1 MGGRFTK
8 PRPTSAR
15 VSGTGRH
22 ASVTVEDKYT
32 RPTGLYVHK
41 SIDFSRLRKLILA
54 GRLAPCFAGLEECA
68 EGTMEEC
75 PICMLVRHC
84 GGTPREAPAQP
95 RGNHPVRL
103 LGYTPPRCTE
113 AAALA
118 ACTSGVAT
126 RGQGVAGGAL
136 FARALWGVVVGLAAC
151 FPTAQLTHRSSH
163 AQLYPA
169 LNRSKCCNKSLCTGA
184 CHRGHPAREPGLLP
198 REHCLH
204 HSDAWR
210 FQPAGAR
217 LSAASPAT
225 RCCRSQACAATWVA
239 GRRCCRAAWGAIP

>member
-22 ASVTVEDKYT
+22 AGVTVEDKYT

-84 GGTPREAPAQP
+84 GGTPAKRQHRLEAT
-95 RGNHPVRL
+95 
-103 LGYTPPRCTE
+103 TPC
-113 AAALA
+113 
-118 ACTSGVAT
+118 
-126 RGQGVAGGAL
+126 
-136 FARALWGVVVGLAAC
+136 ARWG
-151 FPTAQLTHRSSH
+151 THRRG
-163 AQLYPA
+163 APRPQRWRRARRVWGPA
-169 LNRSKCCNKSLCTGA
+169 G
-184 CHRGHPAREPGLLP
+184 RGWQAARCLPAR
-198 REHCLH
+198 
-204 HSDAWR
+204 S
-210 FQPAGAR
+210 GA
-217 LSAASPAT
+217 
-225 RCCRSQACAATWVA
+225 
-239 GRRCCRAAWGAIP
+239 